1 MPTDIGAR
9 IGLNGAAEF
18 NRSLKNI
25 TEQSKALAAEM
36 KAVTS
41 AFDAND
47 SSQERLQSQINV
59 LTKQVDVQ
67 QQRVR
72 LLGDQ
77 YTESA
82 KKVDDLNAE
91 LVKAIKE
98 FGQTSTEAAK
108 AAGALDRQEQTT
120 QKART
125 EYLKATTAL
134 NKMQSEMDAL
144 SGQVNQVRTPLERLN
159 DTISDQQQQLSRLQN
174 EYADAVLEF
183 GKGSSSARRL
193 QGEIKDLSS
202 ELNKNQQRLEDA
214 TIQVD
219 RLGDEFDN
227 AGRQVSSLG
236 DIIQGTFVGNLISDA
251 VSNLVNMLGELGGE
265 ALTAAD
271 SLTKFEGTMEFAGF
285 DPATIQET
293 KAAMQ
298 DYADRTVYDLETVAN
313 TTAQLA
319 ANGVQDF
326 EALTEAAGNLNS
338 VAGGNANTFS
348 SLAMVLTQT
357 AGAGKLTTENWN
369 QLTDAIPGAS
379 GVLQQA
385 MLDAGAYTGN
395 FREAME
401 NGEISAEEFMD
412 AIKELG
418 STTEA
423 QNAATS
429 VSTIEGAVGNLRATV
444 SGFITSFLTEGGG
457 MEVITTAING
467 VTTAFQNLTQNVDWA
482 SFKTT
487 IQNAFATIIPL
498 VQKFANFVINNWPII
513 SSVIVGAGIAKLIGG
528 ITTAVL
534 ALNVAMNA
542 NPIGIIITLVG
553 TLITFLISLAAQ
565 NENLGASFQAG
576 IAEIQGFIESVK
588 TWFTNLDAWLDQ
600 VLGEFFNVTLPGAL
614 NTAVTFITE
623 KGNQIREFFVNLWN
637 GLVDAVVSFGEGVI
651 QTASDIV
658 TALKEKI
665 NSAIDF
671 IKSLPEKFFQWGA
684 DMING
689 LIEGIK
695 SIDIG
700 AAIGGVAD
708 TIASFIHF
716 SRPDTGPL
724 REYETWMPDMMA
736 GLARGIRENQYL
748 VTNALAGVARGM
760 EGTLSPSLAVPT
772 GRRVVVQLGNVT
784 FYGYTPD
791 QGDAF
796 VRDLNRKLGRLL

>member
-1 MPTDIGAR
+1 MAVNIGPK
-9 IGLNGAAEF
+9 IGIDGEAKYRAQIN
-18 NRSLKNI
+18 NI
-25 TEQSKALAAEM
+25 IQQAKTLDSEM
-36 KAVTS
+36 RAVTS
-41 AFDAND
+41 GFDEQTDAMTRTT
-47 SSQERLQSQINV
+47 SVTRILTQQISV
-59 LTKQVDVQ
+59 
-67 QQRVR
+67 
-72 LLGDQ
+72 
-77 YTESA
+77 
-82 KKVDDLNAE
+82 
-91 LVKAIKE
+91 
-98 FGQTSTEAAK
+98 
-108 AAGALDRQEQTT
+108 QEQRI
-120 QKART
+120 QKLSEMLDKSAQKYGENDDRT
-125 EYLKATTAL
+125 LKWRQAVNEATASL
-134 NKMQSEMDAL
+134 NKMQGELKQTA
-144 SGQVNQVRTPLERLN
+144 
-159 DTISDQQQQLSRLQN
+159 N
-174 EYADAVLEF
+174 ETD
-183 GKGSSSARRL
+183 
-193 QGEIKDLSS
+193 D
-202 ELNKNQQRLEDA
+202 
-214 TIQVD
+214 
-219 RLGDEFDN
+219 LGDEMEQTS
-227 AGRQVSSLG
+227 RQVSSLG

-319 ANGVQDF
+319 ANGVADF

-487 IQNAFATIIPL
+487 LQNAFATIIPL
-498 VQKFANFVINNWPII
+498 VQQFVNFVIDNWPMI
-513 SSVIVGAGIAKLIGG
+513 SSVIIGAGIAKLIGG

-534 ALNVAMNA
+534 ALNTAMMA
-542 NPIGIIITLVG
+542 NPIGLV
-553 TLITFLISLAAQ
+553 IAAISAVIALLVNLALQ
-565 NENLGASFQAG
+565 NENLKTSFDEG
-576 IAEIQGFIESVK
+576 VAELAAWVDSVK
-588 TWFTNLDAWLDQ
+588 TWFANLDAWLDQ
-600 VLGEFFNVTLPGAL
+600 TLGNFFNVVLPGAINSMVTFVQEKFTQIGEFFSTLWQG
-614 NTAVTFITE
+614 I
-623 KGNQIREFFVNLWN
+623 
-637 GLVDAVVSFGEGVI
+637 VDSVVSFGEGII

>member
-1 MPTDIGAR
+1 MAVNIGPK
-9 IGLNGAAEF
+9 IGIDGEAKYRAQIN
-18 NRSLKNI
+18 NI
-25 TEQSKALAAEM
+25 IQQAKTLDSEM
-36 KAVTS
+36 RAVTS
-41 AFDAND
+41 GFDEQTDAMTRTT
-47 SSQERLQSQINV
+47 SVTRILTQQISV
-59 LTKQVDVQ
+59 
-67 QQRVR
+67 
-72 LLGDQ
+72 
-77 YTESA
+77 
-82 KKVDDLNAE
+82 
-91 LVKAIKE
+91 
-98 FGQTSTEAAK
+98 
-108 AAGALDRQEQTT
+108 QEQRI
-120 QKART
+120 QKLSEMLDKSAQKYGENDDRT
-125 EYLKATTAL
+125 LKWRQAVNEATASL
-134 NKMQSEMDAL
+134 NKMQGELKQTA
-144 SGQVNQVRTPLERLN
+144 
-159 DTISDQQQQLSRLQN
+159 N
-174 EYADAVLEF
+174 ETD
-183 GKGSSSARRL
+183 
-193 QGEIKDLSS
+193 D
-202 ELNKNQQRLEDA
+202 
-214 TIQVD
+214 
-219 RLGDEFDN
+219 LGDEMEQTS
-227 AGRQVSSLG
+227 RQVSSLG

-319 ANGVQDF
+319 ANGVADF
-326 EALTEAAGNLNS
+326 EGMTEAAGNLNA
-338 VAGGNANTFS
+338 VAGGSASTFS
-348 SLAMVLTQT
+348 SLAMVMTQT

-379 GVLQQA
+379 GELQQA

-401 NGEISAEEFMD
+401 EGEISAEEFLD
-412 AIKELG
+412 AIKKLG
-418 STTEA
+418 STPEAIEAA
-423 QNAATS
+423 QNT
-429 VSTIEGAVGNLRATV
+429 ELFENAVGNFNAAV
-444 SGFITSFLTEGGG
+444 SGFIRSFLTKGGG
-457 MEVITTAING
+457 MEVITTAISG

-487 IQNAFATIIPL
+487 LQNAFATIIPL
-498 VQKFANFVINNWPII
+498 VQKFANFVIDNWPVIA
-513 SSVIVGAGIAKLIGG
+513 SVIVGAGIAKLIGG

-553 TLITFLISLAAQ
+553 TLITYLISLAAQ
-565 NENLGASFQAG
+565 NENLGASFQAR

-637 GLVDAVVSFGEGVI
+637 GLVDAVVAFGEGVI

-760 EGTLSPSLAVPT
+760 EGTLSPSMAVPT
-772 GRRVVVQLGNVT
+772 GGSVVVRLENVS

-791 QGDAF
+791 QGGAF

>member
-1 MPTDIGAR
+1 MAVNIGPK
-9 IGLNGAAEF
+9 IGIDGEAKYRAQIN
-18 NRSLKNI
+18 NI
-25 TEQSKALAAEM
+25 IQQAKTLDSEM
-36 KAVTS
+36 RAVTS
-41 AFDAND
+41 GFDEQAD
-47 SSQERLQSQINV
+47 AMTRTTSVTRILTQQISV
-59 LTKQVDVQ
+59 
-67 QQRVR
+67 
-72 LLGDQ
+72 
-77 YTESA
+77 
-82 KKVDDLNAE
+82 
-91 LVKAIKE
+91 
-98 FGQTSTEAAK
+98 
-108 AAGALDRQEQTT
+108 QEQRI
-120 QKART
+120 QKLSEMLDKSAQKYGENDDRT
-125 EYLKATTAL
+125 LKWRQAVNEATTSL
-134 NKMQSEMDAL
+134 NKMQGELKQTTSETD
-144 SGQVNQVRTPLERLN
+144 
-159 DTISDQQQQLSRLQN
+159 D
-174 EYADAVLEF
+174 
-183 GKGSSSARRL
+183 
-193 QGEIKDLSS
+193 
-202 ELNKNQQRLEDA
+202 
-214 TIQVD
+214 
-219 RLGDEFDN
+219 LGDEMEQTS
-227 AGRQVSSLG
+227 RQVSSLG

-401 NGEISAEEFMD
+401 EGEISAEEFMD

-482 SFKTT
+482 SFKATL
-487 IQNAFATIIPL
+487 QNAFATIIPL
-498 VQKFANFVINNWPII
+498 VQKFADFVINNWPII

-553 TLITFLISLAAQ
+553 TLITYLINLAAQ

-588 TWFTNLDAWLDQ
+588 TWFTNLDTWLDQ

-637 GLVDAVVSFGEGVI
+637 GLVDAVVAFGEGVI

-689 LIEGIK
+689 LIDGIK

-760 EGTLSPSLAVPT
+760 EGTLSPSMAVPT
-772 GRRVVVQLGNVT
+772 GGSVVVRLENVS

>member
-1 MPTDIGAR
+1 MAVNIGPK
-9 IGLNGAAEF
+9 IGIDGEAKYRAQIN
-18 NRSLKNI
+18 NI
-25 TEQSKALAAEM
+25 IQQAKTLDSEM
-36 KAVTS
+36 RAVTS
-41 AFDAND
+41 GFDEQTDAMTRTT
-47 SSQERLQSQINV
+47 SVTRILTQQISV
-59 LTKQVDVQ
+59 
-67 QQRVR
+67 
-72 LLGDQ
+72 
-77 YTESA
+77 
-82 KKVDDLNAE
+82 
-91 LVKAIKE
+91 
-98 FGQTSTEAAK
+98 
-108 AAGALDRQEQTT
+108 QEQRI
-120 QKART
+120 QKLSEMLDKSAQKYGENDDRT
-125 EYLKATTAL
+125 LKWRQAVNEATASL
-134 NKMQSEMDAL
+134 NKMQGEL
-144 SGQVNQVRTPLERLN
+144 KQT
-159 DTISDQQQQLSRLQN
+159 TN
-174 EYADAVLEF
+174 ETD
-183 GKGSSSARRL
+183 
-193 QGEIKDLSS
+193 D
-202 ELNKNQQRLEDA
+202 
-214 TIQVD
+214 
-219 RLGDEFDN
+219 LGDEMEQTS
-227 AGRQVSSLG
+227 RQVSSLG

-319 ANGVQDF
+319 ANGVADF

-401 NGEISAEEFMD
+401 EGEISAEEFMD

-487 IQNAFATIIPL
+487 IQNAFETIVPL
-498 VQKFANFVINNWPII
+498 VQKFADFVINNWPII

-553 TLITFLISLAAQ
+553 MLITYLINLAAQ

-637 GLVDAVVSFGEGVI
+637 GLVDAVVAFGEGVI

-760 EGTLSPSLAVPT
+760 EGTLSPSMAVPT